1 MSLFSVLTIFFSVAS
16 LAGCLW
22 LFQSSPERLKGKP
35 AIRLGVVSLSAV
47 VAYKLV
53 ALLSILIF
61 PIAAAGSAHIE
72 LLEGARETAACN
84 ACHVMTPMVTDLYDP
99 NSDTLAARH
108 FKNSYISDQQ
118 CYQCHSGYGFN
129 GALAAKL
136 EGYRHLVRYTTGL
149 YEEPIK
155 IRGHFDSASC
165 LSCHR
170 TTDKFQK
177 INSHRVALER
187 LDNKQMSC
195 TNCHGPAHPTRSER
209 TPHSSRYE
217 QLMGRTNVTID
228 ALSAPPSSRAKPQSS
243 PAKQDL

>member
-1 MSLFSVLTIFFSVAS
+1 MSLFSVLTILLSAAS
-16 LAGCLW
+16 LIGCIW
-22 LFQSSPERLKGKP
+22 LFLSSPKQLSDKP

-61 PIAAAGSAHIE
+61 PIAAAGSANIE
-72 LLEGARETAACN
+72 LLEGARATEACN

-99 NSDTLAARH
+99 ASDTLAARH
-108 FKNSYISDQQ
+108 FKNNYIADQH

-155 IRGHFDSASC
+155 IRGRFDSASC
-165 LSCHR
+165 LNCHGN
-170 TTDKFQK
+170 TDKFQS
-177 INSHRVALER
+177 INSHRIALER
-187 LDNKQMSC
+187 LEMKQMSC

-209 TPHSSRYE
+209 TPNSSRYE
-217 QLMGRTNVTID
+217 QLMGRTSVMIK
-228 ALSAPPSSRAKPQSS
+228 ALESPQPPPVREN
-243 PAKQDL
+243 